1 MLIRNRIRVLEIVCE
16 PFRYGIGRNGE
27 DNLEHTLFDKT
38 LGWRVTGNTLP
49 HLQET
54 WPFGNGG
61 EDSGEYLAHSLFNEM
76 IRNGFAGYMLP
87 NAHKRVPIIDMRKDV
102 GECFAYAPLNE
113 ECDRSSKG
121 LLVEFDEVVEVGD
134 SGKYLCHAP
143 LDESACMGA
152 DCA

>member
-1 MLIRNRIRVLEIVCE
+1 VNHSGTASAETVKITSNIRSSTRRSDGVL
-16 PFRYGIGRNGE
+16 PG
-27 DNLEHTLFDKT
+27 TLFHIFRRHGHSVMVGRIAGST
-38 LGWRVTGNTLP
+38 
-49 HLQET
+49 
-54 WPFGNGG
+54 
-61 EDSGEYLAHSLFNEM
+61 SLFNEM